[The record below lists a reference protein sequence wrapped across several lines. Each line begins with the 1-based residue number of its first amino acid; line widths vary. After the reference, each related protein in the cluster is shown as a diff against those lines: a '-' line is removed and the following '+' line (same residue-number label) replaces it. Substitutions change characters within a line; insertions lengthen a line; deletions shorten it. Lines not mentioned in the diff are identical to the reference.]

1 MFKRIREDIK
11 VTFLRDP
18 AARST
23 AEVLFC
29 YPGIHAIWW
38 HLIAHFFWRKH
49 HRLFARW
56 ISNVNRFFTG
66 IEIHPGAK
74 FGRRVFIDHGM
85 GIVIGETAVIG
96 DDVLMYQGVVL
107 GGTTLSKEKRHPT
120 IGKSVVI
127 GTGAKVMGN
136 IEIGAGSKIGAGSVV
151 LNSVPSES
159 TVVGIPGNVVKEK
172 GVRALDLE
180 HNKLPDPVMEA
191 LDEIFKCHEELEERL
206 IGIENKNS
214 NNNNNDINVNNST
227 NWEKT
232 ENK

>member
-49 HRLFARW
+49 HRFFARW

-120 IGKSVVI
+120 IGKGAVI

-136 IEIGAGSKIGAGSVV
+136 IEIG
-151 LNSVPSES
+151 
-159 TVVGIPGNVVKEK
+159 
-172 GVRALDLE
+172 
-180 HNKLPDPVMEA
+180 
-191 LDEIFKCHEELEERL
+191 
-206 IGIENKNS
+206 
-214 NNNNNDINVNNST
+214 
-227 NWEKT
+227 
-232 ENK
+232 